1 LSNIYEFSSRN
12 LGYVVISSI
21 D

>member
-1 LSNIYEFSSRN
+1 LSNIYELSSRN